1 MIKKIIVSVVVLAA
15 TFAGGFTVGNNVG
28 FDKGLSQTRLVK
40 VTTPMNEQFPM
51 NMMNK
56 ELKK

>member
-1 MIKKIIVSVVVLAA
+1 MIKKIIVLVVVSAV
-15 TFAGGFTVGNNVG
+15 TFIGGFTAGNNVG
-28 FDKGLSQTRLVK
+28 FDKGLSQTHLTT
-40 VTTPMNEQFPM
+40 VTTPMSEQFPM

>member
-1 MIKKIIVSVVVLAA
+1 MIKKIIVSVVVLSV
-15 TFAGGFTVGNNVG
+15 TFTGGFTVGNNAG
-28 FDKGLSQTRLVK
+28 FDKGLSQTHLTT
-40 VTTPMNEQFPM
+40 VTTPMSEQFPM